1 MLSTPIV
8 GARRFRVEHV
18 RHRRPHR
25 VAVFL
30 SHPCLSPQPAPG
42 RSFMDA
48 CHASQ
53 SWLSSGADRFSNAL
67 CLFTQAVDD
76 LWTTDDGRL

>member
-1 MLSTPIV
+1 
-8 GARRFRVEHV
+8 
-18 RHRRPHR
+18 
-25 VAVFL
+25 
-30 SHPCLSPQPAPG
+30 
-42 RSFMDA
+42 MDA